1 MKPLADPAPEP
12 RSATDRMPPAVRGAV
27 LAALAVLVGG
37 ALAIVAVRGPA
48 ILIDLAA
55 TASRWLCL

>member
-1 MKPLADPAPEP
+1 MKPLADQVPPAPAP
-12 RSATDRMPPAVRGAV
+12 TDRMPPAVRGAV
-27 LAALAVLVGG
+27 LAALAVLLGG
-37 ALAIVAVRGPA
+37 ALAILAVRGPA